1 MDTPSLWTQIYS
13 LNPDCVQAFLLRSK
27 KMPLDVKYLLDIDL
41 AAPVLFSES
50 HRFRHVEL
58 SSSRAA
64 RAFFTHPFP
73 RGAPLLSHLK
83 LSYSSDL
90 RTDSPV
96 CQRGLP
102 ALRHLD
108 LRSLQMID
116 VPLPSGLF
124 NPSLRCL
131 VITKPS
137 QRRSPSAW
145 ARILAEFPLLEE
157 LTLSFILPRPS
168 SEYLPQVEPES
179 TSPIRLPHLSSLNII
194 GDNSIDQLSLLQR
207 IVPSNDVR
215 IHFVSHAPIKLYCS
229 IPLDRYKHIL
239 DVLRNKFISEKH
251 VETRVYP
258 THLAL
263 RTTLELAT
271 ATFSNL
277 SVDFSISPDD
287 DLRFYCSKSLV
298 NMSSTPKLLLY
309 LAGLTLALGDLQPA
323 YGMFCSTFSLSKIHS
338 FSLGECISAHQ
349 DTAALKAFEN
359 LCMQMTNLRVLFIDS
374 TYLSN
379 HLSILFGIT
388 NDETEDNDINGVVA
402 SPPVL
407 FPILEVLTIQVSD
420 QFWKIDLEQLRFAL
434 LSREAAG
441 YAIPRV
447 HLCFF
452 ERDVPYITEEIRTI
466 ITLLAS
472 WSWCSDFCIER
483 DGKHCVMDVKET
495 IFPEL
500 METFG

>member
-41 AAPVLFSES
+41 AAPVLFFES

-108 LRSLQMID
+108 LRSLPMID

-194 GDNSIDQLSLLQR
+194 GDNIAIQSTNSRYCNVSSPRTTSAYISFHTP
-207 IVPSNDVR
+207 PSNYIAVFHSIATSTSWMFCAISSYQR
-215 IHFVSHAPIKLYCS
+215 SMWRRVSTPHTSLY
-229 IPLDRYKHIL
+229 
-239 DVLRNKFISEKH
+239 
-251 VETRVYP
+251 
-258 THLAL
+258 
-263 RTTLELAT
+263 ELPW
-271 ATFSNL
+271 SWPRPL
-277 SVDFSISPDD
+277 SVTCPSISPSLPMMIFASTVQNPSSTCHRLPSYFSIS
-287 DLRFYCSKSLV
+287 LV
-298 NMSSTPKLLLY
+298 
-309 LAGLTLALGDLQPA
+309 
-323 YGMFCSTFSLSKIHS
+323 
-338 FSLGECISAHQ
+338 
-349 DTAALKAFEN
+349 
-359 LCMQMTNLRVLFIDS
+359 
-374 TYLSN
+374 
-379 HLSILFGIT
+379 
-388 NDETEDNDINGVVA
+388 
-402 SPPVL
+402 
-407 FPILEVLTIQVSD
+407 
-420 QFWKIDLEQLRFAL
+420 
-434 LSREAAG
+434 
-441 YAIPRV
+441 
-447 HLCFF
+447 
-452 ERDVPYITEEIRTI
+452 
-466 ITLLAS
+466 
-472 WSWCSDFCIER
+472 
-483 DGKHCVMDVKET
+483 
-495 IFPEL
+495 
-500 METFG
+500 